1 VRDEDAGLSE
11 ADVDPDPIVQFG
23 HWYRE
28 AEEAGLF
35 QPDAMMLATATRD
48 GIPSARMVLLK
59 GFDDRGFSFFTNYGS
74 HKAREL
80 DENPRAAL
88 VVYWPE
94 LRHQV
99 RVTGRV
105 ERLPQDE
112 SEAYFR
118 TRPLGSRL
126 AAWASRQ
133 SRVIRNREVLEGEY
147 RRLEAEYAGREVPLP
162 PFWGGFR
169 VVPDSVELWMGRPN
183 RLHDR
188 LRYSR
193 RPDGSWT
200 IERLSP

>member
-11 ADVDPDPIVQFG
+11 AEVDSDPIVQFG
-23 HWYRE
+23 RWYRE

-48 GIPSARMVLLK
+48 GVPSARMVLLK

-88 VVYWPE
+88 VMYWAE

-105 ERLPQDE
+105 ERLPQDQ

-133 SRVIRNREVLEGEY
+133 SRVIPNREVLEGEY

-169 VVPDSVELWMGRPN
+169 IVPDSVELWMGRPN

>member
-1 VRDEDAGLSE
+1 
-11 ADVDPDPIVQFG
+11 
-23 HWYRE
+23 
-28 AEEAGLF
+28 
-35 QPDAMMLATATRD
+35 M
-48 GIPSARMVLLK
+48 
-59 GFDDRGFSFFTNYGS
+59 
-74 HKAREL
+74 
-80 DENPRAAL
+80 
-88 VVYWPE
+88 
-94 LRHQV
+94 

-105 ERLPQDE
+105 ERLPWDE

-118 TRPLGSRL
+118 TRPHGSRL

-133 SRVIRNREVLEGEY
+133 SRVIPSRDVLEGEY
-147 RRLEAEYAGREVPLP
+147 RRLEAEYAGGDVPLP

-193 RPDGSWT
+193 RPDGSWA